1 MVVPEHNA
9 LENKNIKRATMFRC
23 KQFVVNQTNCAMK
36 VNTDSMILGSWAKP
50 NQSSH
55 ILDIGT
61 GTGIL
66 ALMMAQTSAPSAKI
80 TAIDIDEKAA
90 SQARL
95 NVAASPWP
103 TKITVQHNKLS
114 DLAADNAFDFIV
126 SNPPYFE
133 HVKGHS
139 HAYKSQSDTREQA
152 RQTVSLTP
160 AHLFSFVTEQLTS
173 TGEFYCL
180 YPFARESEIIGIAA
194 EIGLVTNRILRVQ
207 HNDQRPPYVT
217 VFCMSKQHKKSDIDN
232 LVIRDESGDYSSRFK
247 ALCRDFYLRF

>member
-1 MVVPEHNA
+1 
-9 LENKNIKRATMFRC
+9 MFRC

-36 VNTDSMILGSWAKP
+36 VNTDSMILGSWAEP
-50 NQSSH
+50 NYRHH

-66 ALMMAQTSAPSAKI
+66 ALMMAQKSAPSANI
-80 TAIDIDEKAA
+80 TAIDIEEGATLQA
-90 SQARL
+90 SA

-103 TKITVQHNKLS
+103 TKITVQHTKLS

-133 HVKGHS
+133 QVKGDS
-139 HAYKSQSDTREQA
+139 HAYQSQSEIREHA

-160 AHLFSFVTEQLTS
+160 ANLFSFVAETLTPS
-173 TGEFYCL
+173 GEFYCL
-180 YPFARESEIIGIAA
+180 YPCARESEIIDMAA
-194 EIGLVTNRILRVQ
+194 ELGLSTNRILRVQ
-207 HNDQRPPYVT
+207 HDDQRSPYVT
-217 VFCMSKQHKKSDIDN
+217 VFCMSKQQNQNHKQRDIEY
-232 LVIRDESGDYSSRFK
+232 LAIRDGAGDYSSRFK

>member
-1 MVVPEHNA
+1 
-9 LENKNIKRATMFRC
+9 MFRC

-50 NQSSH
+50 NQSAH

-66 ALMMAQTSAPSAKI
+66 ALMMAQQSLALAKI
-80 TAIDIDEKAA
+80 TAIDIDEGAA
-90 SQARL
+90 LQASA
-95 NVAASPWP
+95 NVEASPWP
-103 TKITVQHNKLS
+103 TKIAVQHTKLS
-114 DLAADNAFDFIV
+114 DLAADNTFDFIV

-133 HVKGHS
+133 QVKGHS
-139 HAYKSQSDTREQA
+139 HAYNSQSDTREQA

-160 AHLFSFVTEQLTS
+160 AHLFSFVIEHLTS

-180 YPFARESEIIGIAA
+180 YPFARQSEITDLAA
-194 EIGLVTNRILRVQ
+194 EIGLVTNRILSVQ
-207 HNDQRPPYVT
+207 HNDQHSPYVT
-217 VFCMSKQHKKSDIDN
+217 VFCMSKQHKKRVIEN
-232 LVIRDESGDYSSRFK
+232 LVVRDETGDYSSPFK